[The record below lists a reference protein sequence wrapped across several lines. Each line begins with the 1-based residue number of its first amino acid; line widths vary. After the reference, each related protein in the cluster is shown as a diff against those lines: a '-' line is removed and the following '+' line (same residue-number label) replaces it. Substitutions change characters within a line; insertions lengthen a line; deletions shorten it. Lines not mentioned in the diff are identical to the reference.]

1 MFGETFSTSRHD
13 ELRQLGVTPTV
24 RSDRGALGGRQFA
37 HVVFCVPPS
46 KNEDYVA
53 EVEGALALWS
63 GEGGFVFTSS
73 GGVFAEDN
81 GGACVRAGV

>member
-1 MFGETFSTSRHD
+1 MTYSHTTH
-13 ELRQLGVTPTV
+13 P
-24 RSDRGALGGRQFA
+24 GALGGRKFA

-46 KNEDYVA
+46 KNEDYVG

-73 GGVFAEDN
+73 GGVYAEDN
-81 GGACVRAGV
+81 GGAWGLFDGCCWGWRAVGSITIRYPYL

>member
-1 MFGETFSTSRHD
+1 M
-13 ELRQLGVTPTV
+13 
-24 RSDRGALGGRQFA
+24 
-37 HVVFCVPPS
+37 VFCVPPS

-73 GGVFAEDN
+73 GGVYAEDN
-81 GGACVRAGV
+81 GGACVFACLPACMPRNAMRTENRLIHFPRLRGLPV